1 MRINLRF
8 CSITATLC
16 CATVAGAQQRSPIRQ
31 IGAVTAKSSETF
43 RDIAAVRALSNGSVL
58 VNDVSGRRVLMFD
71 NKLSSFTV
79 VADSTSA
86 TGNAYGGRFG
96 SLIGYK
102 GDSSLFV
109 DPASVSMLVVDP
121 GGNVAR
127 VMAIPRAE
135 DAMILGSP
143 LGNPVFDGKGRL
155 IYRAGAGFRMMGGP
169 AGGGTVRI
177 QQGGPGG
184 GGAPPAMRPPELP
197 DSAFVLS
204 VDLATRQVDTV
215 GYIRTPKTKFE
226 IQHDANGG
234 MRMQSLVNPLPVVD
248 DWTVLADG
256 SVAFVRGRDY
266 HVDFVAADGTVRSAQ
281 KIPFDWQRLTEE
293 DKVAFIDSVKAAR
306 ARLGAAAPVPGAP
319 GAPGAGGGAAAPQMM
334 VFTQTIT
341 GGGGGGGAPA
351 RPSQMTQ
358 APTEVMYVPANE
370 LPDYKPPF
378 FAGAV
383 RADADG
389 NLWVRTIP
397 TATIAGGPVY
407 DVIDANGALV
417 ERVQLP
423 ENRTIVGFGKGVVYM
438 VHRDGTTAT
447 LEKASL
453 R

>member
-1 MRINLRF
+1 MRIHSRF
-8 CSITATLC
+8 LSIILSLG
-16 CATVAGAQQRSPIRQ
+16 CATVVSAQQRPAIRQ
-31 IGAVTAKSSETF
+31 IGAVAAKSSETF

-71 NKLSSFTV
+71 DKLSSFTV

-109 DPASVSMLVVDP
+109 DPASVSMLVLDP

-135 DAMILGSP
+135 DAMILGSA
-143 LGNPVFDGKGRL
+143 LANPVFDGKGRL

-177 QQGGPGG
+177 QGGPGT
-184 GGAPPAMRPPELP
+184 GARPPMQAPEIP

-248 DWTVLADG
+248 DWTVLPDG

-266 HVDFVAADGTVRSAQ
+266 HVDFVGADGTVRSAQ

-293 DKVAFIDSVKAAR
+293 DKIAFIDSVKAAR

-319 GAPGAGGGAAAPQMM
+319 GAAGAGGGSAAPQMM

-351 RPSQMTQ
+351 RPTQTTQ

-378 FAGAV
+378 FAGSV

-397 TATIAGGPVY
+397 TTAIAGGPVY
-407 DVIDANGALV
+407 DVVDSNGALV

-438 VHRDGTTAT
+438 VHRDGAKAT

>member
-1 MRINLRF
+1 MRFNSCF
-8 CSITATLC
+8 FSIAVSLA
-16 CATVAGAQQRSPIRQ
+16 CATMAGAQQRPPIRQ
-31 IGAVTAKSSETF
+31 LGTVAAASSETF
-43 RDIAAVRALSNGSVL
+43 SDIAAVRALSDGSVL
-58 VNDVSGRRVLMFD
+58 VNDVAGRRVLRFD
-71 NKLSSFTV
+71 DKLSSFAV

-96 SLIGYK
+96 SLIAYR
-102 GDSSLFV
+102 GDSSLFI
-109 DPASVSMLVVDP
+109 DPASVSMLVLDP
-121 GGNVAR
+121 AGKVTR

-155 IYRAGAGFRMMGGP
+155 IYRAGAGGTFRMMGGAAGSSNVRIQGGPP
-169 AGGGTVRI
+169 AGGAR
-177 QQGGPGG
+177 
-184 GGAPPAMRPPELP
+184 PAMRPPEVP

-204 VDLATRQVDTV
+204 IDLATRTVDTL
-215 GYIRTPKTKFE
+215 GYIRTPKMKFE
-226 IQHDANGG
+226 IQHSENGG

-266 HVDFVAADGTVRSAQ
+266 HVDFTGPDGTTRSAQ
-281 KIPFDWQRLTEE
+281 KIPFDWQRLTDE

-306 ARLGAAAPVPGAP
+306 ARLGASAPVPGAP
-319 GAPGAGGGAAAPQMM
+319 GSGGGAAAPQMM

-341 GGGGGGGAPA
+341 GGGGGAPA
-351 RPSQMTQ
+351 RPNQ
-358 APTEVMYVPANE
+358 AAQTPTEVMYVPANE
-370 LPDYKPPF
+370 LPDYKPAF
-378 FAGAV
+378 FSGSV

-407 DVIDANGALV
+407 DVINRAGQLV
-417 ERVQLP
+417 ERVQVP
-423 ENRTIVGFGKGVVYM
+423 ENRTIVGFGKGVVYL
-438 VHRDGTTAT
+438 VHRESGKAK
-447 LEKASL
+447 LERASL